1 MSEDSRK
8 VSKNRLATWGV
19 RQARHSRSVSTSW
32 RLSKVSASGGG
43 IANTQITKTV
53 HNKMLHSDDL
63 TVHYIYI
70 PLGEDL
76 ERAEHFSSS
85 FFRRG

>member
-8 VSKNRLATWGV
+8 VSRKRLATWGV

-32 RLSKVSASGGG
+32 GTSRVSASGGRG
-43 IANTQITKTV
+43 GGEGGGGGREQLSIANTQITKTV
-53 HNKMLHSDDL
+53 HNRKLNSDDL
-63 TVHYIYI
+63 TVHYI

-76 ERAEHFSSS
+76 E
-85 FFRRG
+85 